1 MRVWRIVLAAMMITI
16 LNPAVAH
23 DGTIETRVS
32 QKMIKSFVE
41 NVFPVDVKKEV
52 SLSGTGRVPVMIRL
66 SNPRVVLLPEYTRG
80 GKPVLRVDMD
90 YALTGVAEKDFHT
103 GGEIS
108 GIMNLTMSE
117 DHESLVLSM
126 DKVGVPVLP
135 TLTLFLTSEV
145 RPVKIPLFKK
155 FPLSK
160 DGQEIHARFGKV
172 TIGVEDNCLI
182 IKSDV
187 VFEKKSRGEMR

>member
-16 LNPAVAH
+16 LNPVVAY
-23 DGTIETRVS
+23 DGTIEARVS
-32 QKMIKSFVE
+32 QKVIKSFVE
-41 NVFPVDVKKEV
+41 NVFPVDVKREV
-52 SLSGTGRVPVMIRL
+52 FLSGTGRVLVMIRL
-66 SNPRVVLLPEYTRG
+66 SNPRIVLLPENTRG

-90 YALTGVAEKDFHT
+90 YAVAGVAEKDSHT
-103 GGEIS
+103 RGEIS
-108 GIMNLTMSE
+108 GFMNLAMSE
-117 DHESLVLSM
+117 DHESIVLSM
-126 DKVGVPVLP
+126 DKVEVPVLP
-135 TLTLFLTSEV
+135 TLTLFLISEV
-145 RPVKIPLFKK
+145 RHVKIPIFKK

-172 TIGVEDNCLI
+172 TFGVEDNCLI